1 MFIVYSLLKKHFEM
15 KTSKA
20 KNMDF
25 PEAICVH
32 HFQEAYSLTH
42 RLAQGGEGQRSDQ
55 RQHFLGT

>member
-1 MFIVYSLLKKHFEM
+1 M